1 MYDQRPGFDHFPH
14 WVPDVGEAARRYTD
28 AGFQNGVRRLDERYV
43 ELFTVLDDA
52 AYGTGVFGR
61 ALTTLRPAIEDVATR
76 GGAMTFAVDVTDA
89 AASAQRLRLAG
100 HHVEGLRRRRAVQD
114 EAIATAGELL
124 TCWPRVEQR
133 RVPRMTVLSRC
144 APAVAVERRR
154 GQPDRYDRG
163 RVAEVAA

>member
-1 MYDQRPGFDHFPH
+1 MSLFIKDFS
-14 WVPDVGEAARRYTD
+14 EIS
-28 AGFQNGVRRLDERYV
+28 
-43 ELFTVLDDA
+43 ELSPQ
-52 AYGTGVFGR
+52 
-61 ALTTLRPAIEDVATR
+61 TLRFYHSEGLLVPATVDEETGYR
-76 GGAMTFAVDVTDA
+76 GYEVGQVRTALLITALRGAGLSVKEVRA
-89 AASAQRLRLAG
+89 ALEAPDTAAG
-100 HHVEGLRRRRAVQD
+100 LLGEHVEGLRRRRAVQD

-133 RVPRMTVLSRC
+133 RVPQMTVLSRC